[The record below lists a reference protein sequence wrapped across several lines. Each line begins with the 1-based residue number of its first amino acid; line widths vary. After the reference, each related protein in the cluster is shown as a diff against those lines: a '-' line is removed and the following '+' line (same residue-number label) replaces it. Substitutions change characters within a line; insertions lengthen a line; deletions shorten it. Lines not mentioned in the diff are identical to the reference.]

1 MGTLLEGRDLLFTL
15 VLKVGW
21 AAALAALL
29 VRFRSFRKL
38 VFTENRD
45 SDQKVMLLLFLVPPL
60 AIGVMLRLVAGY
72 RFFDLTLEG
81 SFLMGLIGGRIVGLL
96 GGSLISLLPFGFHE
110 WLSAP
115 MAALVGLLAGVIR
128 EAMPE
133 KEDVWHFG
141 PFLFLNIPEWLVET
155 RARTQ
160 RELGDAAAVCLRRVR
175 GRPDRRWPTAFLSR
189 WLFSIHH
196 DKLGLLALVVLSSVM
211 CVAIAVKIWNNTR
224 IEMNL
229 EQNQQHLLKAR
240 MDALTSQINPHFL
253 FNTLNT
259 VSSLIRFDPDMA
271 RGVVLKLS
279 NILRRL
285 LRKHETFVPLREEL
299 DFIDD
304 YLDIEVIR
312 FGRDK
317 LQIFKEIDEETLDA
331 FVPSM
336 LLQPM
341 IENAIKHGLAP
352 RLAGGQIHIRTR
364 RRDGRLAIEIDD
376 NGMGMSARAA
386 AGGVRRRHRDQQRP
400 RAFAASL
407 RRPVR
412 NGYSQP
418 RRRRH
423 ADPHRDSRACH
434 RWNLPL
440 VQAHEWRRTAA
451 RRLSSQFAAKRR
463 FAPRRNFGGSGD
475 ELVRNLE
482 SGDRGTA
489 RQQGAR
495 RADDAG
501 RCDRQRVHR
510 AGGDRRA
517 HRQEVRPAPD
527 RSRGIEHRFC
537 RRWRNRAPRRLS
549 PSATRF
555 RWATSTPCGEKSR
568 RPFGSRA
575 PTIFRCPLWLTEE
588 AGP

>member
-60 AIGVMLRLVAGY
+60 AIGAMLRLVAGY

-110 WLSAP
+110 WLAAP
-115 MAALVGLLAGVIR
+115 MAALVGLFAGVIR
-128 EAMPE
+128 QAMPE

-141 PFLFLNIPEWLVET
+141 PFLFLNIPQWLIRLVRRRKGNWAMLPLFGLAGFEMGLL
-155 RARTQ
+155 A
-160 RELGDAAAVCLRRVR
+160 LAHAV
-175 GRPDRRWPTAFLSR
+175 PSR
-189 WLFSIHH
+189 WIFSIHTSNW
-196 DKLGLLALVVLSSVM
+196 GYLALVVLSSVM

-285 LRKHETFVPLREEL
+285 LRQHETFVSLRDEL
-299 DFIDD
+299 QFIDD

-317 LQIFKEIDEETLDA
+317 LQIFKDIEEDTLDT

-352 RLAGGQIHIRTR
+352 RLAGGQIHVRTR
-364 RRDGRLAIEIDD
+364 LRDGRLMIEIDD
-376 NGMGMSARAA
+376 NGMGMSSERLLEVYGGGIGISNVHERLRLLYGDQFQMDIQSKEGEGTQIRIEIPEIAA
-386 AGGVRRRHRDQQRP
+386 TEP
-400 RAFAASL
+400 AA
-407 RRPVR
+407 P
-412 NGYSQP
+412 
-418 RRRRH
+418 
-423 ADPHRDSRACH
+423 
-434 RWNLPL
+434 
-440 VQAHEWRRTAA
+440 
-451 RRLSSQFAAKRR
+451 
-463 FAPRRNFGGSGD
+463 
-475 ELVRNLE
+475 
-482 SGDRGTA
+482 
-489 RQQGAR
+489 
-495 RADDAG
+495 
-501 RCDRQRVHR
+501 
-510 AGGDRRA
+510 
-517 HRQEVRPAPD
+517 
-527 RSRGIEHRFC
+527 
-537 RRWRNRAPRRLS
+537 
-549 PSATRF
+549 
-555 RWATSTPCGEKSR
+555 
-568 RPFGSRA
+568 
-575 PTIFRCPLWLTEE
+575 
-588 AGP
+588 